1 MRHCRKRFPTSFAKF
16 VKMFVGGVAVNSEE
30 RVVFKLFH
38 CCKILVV
45 AWHYAHGDGHCLRRA
60 LDFIGISVLSRML
73 AAYMEGIV
81 IGIVKLCGGCALYW
95 QNRTYR
101 QPCHCFLRQSWFIF
115 HKFSLKNFEN
125 KGEHCIFA
133 VEKYVDS
140 AETLSSFV
148 IALSVR
154 FT

>member
-1 MRHCRKRFPTSFAKF
+1 MAVACQQPHLGNRNKWILRACWPTSFAKF

-45 AWHYAHGDGHCLRRA
+45 AWHYTHGDGHCLHRA

-73 AAYMEGIV
+73 AAHMEGIV
-81 IGIVKLCGGCALYW
+81 IGIVKLCGGSASDW
-95 QNRTYR
+95 QNSTYR
-101 QPCHCFLRQSWFIF
+101 ELRHCFLCQSWFIF

-125 KGEHCIFA
+125 KRR
-133 VEKYVDS
+133 
-140 AETLSSFV
+140 TLYLCDWE
-148 IALSVR
+148 ICR
-154 FT
+154 